1 MSLRIVNSVTALLA
15 LIVSLSACTSAPPAI
30 SPDGLTLVPKSSFGQ
45 VYAKQGVDITGYD
58 KFVLADC
65 DVAFRKNW
73 LRDQNQLRRM
83 ASDRVT
89 ADDMNEIRTS
99 LAGLCTEQF
108 GAMLAAAPAYTVV
121 DQGAV
126 SHGTL
131 LLQPHIIDLDISA
144 PDTQDLG
151 RARTYTTESGEMT
164 LLLNVKDA
172 VTGETLYRV
181 VDRRRANATM
191 QMQWTNRVTNMA
203 DAKRIL
209 TNWSQRLREGL
220 DQVMAR

>member
-1 MSLRIVNSVTALLA
+1 MAPHSRYTISALLA

-30 SPDGLTLVPKSSFGQ
+30 SPDGLALVPESRFGQ
-45 VYAKQGVDITGYD
+45 VYAKPGVDITGYD
-58 KFVLADC
+58 KFMLEDC

-89 ADDMNEIRTS
+89 ADDMNEIRAA
-99 LAGLCTEQF
+99 LASMCTEQF
-108 GAMLAAAPAYTVV
+108 GAMLATAPAYTVV
-121 DQGAV
+121 GEGEAGHD
-126 SHGTL
+126 TL
-131 LLQPHIIDLDISA
+131 LLEPQIIDLDISA
-144 PDTQDLG
+144 PDTRDLG

-220 DQVMAR
+220 DQVIVR